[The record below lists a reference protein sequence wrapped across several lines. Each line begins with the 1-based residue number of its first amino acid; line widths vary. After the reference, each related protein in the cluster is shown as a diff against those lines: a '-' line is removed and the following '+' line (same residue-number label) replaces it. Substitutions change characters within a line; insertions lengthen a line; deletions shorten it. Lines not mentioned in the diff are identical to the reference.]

1 MNEFIVWDK
10 KNKIFCSGIDILNDN
25 DGQFE
30 SFDYVMM
37 DDNGTKIYEN
47 STIFE
52 FDFYEYESTKT
63 TKRYFF
69 NLLSTKKVEYKYVNK
84 GGAVAIFEWDN
95 KKLCYNISNI
105 IIAASSCNQIQRMW
119 IFLGY
124 SRGGFYSP
132 IIFHFYSHKR
142 FLCHN
147 GNRYNRIA

>member
-10 KNKIFCSGIDILNDN
+10 KNKIFCSGMDILNDN

-69 NLLSTKKVEYKYVNK
+69 
-84 GGAVAIFEWDN
+84 
-95 KKLCYNISNI
+95 
-105 IIAASSCNQIQRMW
+105 
-119 IFLGY
+119 
-124 SRGGFYSP
+124 
-132 IIFHFYSHKR
+132 
-142 FLCHN
+142 
-147 GNRYNRIA
+147 